1 MAFLRINLEHLHNQN
16 LHFMKQV
23 FSVLSVIGVAFFAV
37 ILTTTNTGC
46 KKAKDGAKGDTGT
59 ANVMYSPWL
68 DVTYS
73 PATNSAGDTVIWFA
87 TITAPKITATILDSG
102 VVKAYINIG
111 TASNKLIFPLPI
123 TDLYALTSITQLQV
137 YFTPGKIQLYCDVDG
152 GTFITSGQK
161 AQQYRYVV
169 IPGGVPTGRSAINW
183 NDYYAVKQY
192 FNIPD

>member
-1 MAFLRINLEHLHNQN
+1 
-16 LHFMKQV
+16 MKHV
-23 FSVLSVIGVAFFAV
+23 FSVLSVIGVAFFAMM
-37 ILTTTNTGC
+37 LTTTSTGC

-73 PATNSAGDTVIWFA
+73 PQTNNAGDTVIWFA
-87 TITAPKITATILDSG
+87 TITAPKITPAILDSG
-102 VVKAYINIG
+102 VVKVYLNVG

-123 TDLYALTSITQLQV
+123 TDLYALTDITQLQC
-137 YFTPGKIQLYCDVDG
+137 YFTPGKIQLYCDIDA
-152 GTFITSGQK
+152 GTFTSSGQK
-161 AQQYRYVV
+161 AWQYRYVV

-183 NDYYAVKQY
+183 NDYKAVQQY